1 VLKYKVVIAGAKDV
15 GKSSLIARFCD
26 NVFKED
32 MKATIGVDFKRKNIT
47 VKGAHTDIS
56 VDLNIW
62 DFAGEEK
69 YRTMFPSYAHG
80 ASAAFILFDNTR
92 KETLEDIDNWIDI
105 IDANAFPNIVKQVIR
120 TKIDLKGEQQVSK
133 KEAADFLDKYDWCET
148 IINTSSKT
156 GENVEEAFLD
166 VVKKIIYRN
175 LHTCESCGEVF
186 NKKLKNCQ
194 YCGAKVKEEIS
205 PFKYYKSS
213 SSRL

>member
-1 VLKYKVVIAGAKDV
+1 LLKYKIIIAGAKDV

-32 MKATIGVDFKRKNIT
+32 MKATIGVDFKRKNVTI
-47 VKGAHTDIS
+47 KGAHNDIS
-56 VDLNIW
+56 LELNIW

-69 YRTMFPSYAHG
+69 YRTLFPSYANG
-80 ASAAFILFDNTR
+80 ASAAFILFDTTN
-92 KETLEDIDNWIDI
+92 KETLEDMDNWNEI
-105 IDANAFPNIVKQVIR
+105 IDENAYSNIVKQIIA
-120 TKIDLKGEQQVSK
+120 TKIDLKSERQVSK
-133 KEAADFLDKYDWCET
+133 KEAADFCKKYDWCEK
-148 IINTSSKT
+148 IVSTSSKT

-166 VVKKIIYRN
+166 VVKEIISRN
-175 LHTCESCGEVF
+175 LNTCESCGEVF

-213 SSRL
+213 SSRS